1 MSQSHKFGDMLGGMN
16 EGILYIGNKQGG
28 GVVLVDVTVALFS
41 WGLHGYPFV

>member
-1 MSQSHKFGDMLGGMN
+1 MLGGMN
-16 EGILYIGNKQGG
+16 EGILYIGNKQGGG